1 MEMFELLDKMAQ
13 GLIPVP
19 EPPKKPRSRTA
30 PKASGPPAPVRDT
43 FDDLLEI
50 LRACPAENLPATPES
65 ATAPAPDPP
74 PENSSFILH
83 PSSLLGTPRA
93 KSWDDAWLE
102 TVNAAETRIGRRICG
117 ARTIAGK
124 PCEFGSTHHTGRC
137 RFHGGFDLTGA
148 PPGNRHAYIHGL
160 YSRRL
165 KTCGDHCPQWA
176 TCPMVQPDVE
186 TIPLA
191 ERPVCPYEE
200 AQYNCALAD
209 ALDLSCCVGKM
220 HPFAIHVAHNIA
232 ILQVMLGRATTEM
245 RNTTLVAETH
255 AQSDKY
261 TFSHEQVRPHITA
274 MSRIGSELR
283 KYIALLSQS
292 APRDADWHFYQQR
305 RRYCRESEPGPN
317 PEQFDYV
324 PPDQKEAAQQ
334 RAQNA
339 KWKARKALTRAVI
352 LANDNKTTEAIE
364 QWRQASQADP
374 TFTDNWTTHLR
385 KSIKAKQRA
394 ARRSEIISDLQVSP
408 PP

>member
-1 MEMFELLDKMAQ
+1 MEMFDLLDKMAQ

-19 EPPKKPRSRTA
+19 EPPKKNPSRTA
-30 PKASGPPAPVRDT
+30 HKASGPAPPVRDT

-50 LRACPAENLPATPES
+50 LRACPAENLPATPDS

-74 PENSSFILH
+74 PDNSSFVICHL
-83 PSSLLGTPRA
+83 SLMGTPSAR
-93 KSWDDAWLE
+93 SWDDAWLA
-102 TVNAAETRIGRRICG
+102 TVDAAETRIGKRICG
-117 ARTIAGK
+117 ARMIDGA
-124 PCEFGSTHHTGRC
+124 PCELGSTHPTGRC

-148 PPGNRHAYIHGL
+148 PPGNRNAYIHGL

-165 KTCGDHCPQWA
+165 KTCGDHCPLWS
-176 TCPMVQPDVE
+176 TCPMVQPDIE

-191 ERPVCPYEE
+191 KRPICPYEE

-209 ALDLSCCVGKM
+209 ALDLSCCVGKI
-220 HPFAIHVAHNIA
+220 HPFAIHIAHNIA

-245 RNTTLVAETH
+245 RNTTLVAETR

-261 TFSHEQVRPHITA
+261 TFNHEQVRPHITA

-292 APRDADWHFYQQR
+292 APRDADWDFYQQR
-305 RRYCRESEPGPN
+305 RRYYRESEPGPD

-324 PPDQKEAAQQ
+324 PPDQQEIAKQ
-334 RAQNA
+334 RAQHN
-339 KWKARKALTRAVI
+339 KSQARKALTRAVL
-352 LANDNKTTEAIE
+352 LATDNKQTEAIE
-364 QWRQASQADP
+364 QWRKASQSDS
-374 TFTDNWTTHLR
+374 TFTNNWTSNLR
-385 KSIKAKQRA
+385 KSVHARQRTKCTA
-394 ARRSEIISDLQVSP
+394 EIISDLQVNP